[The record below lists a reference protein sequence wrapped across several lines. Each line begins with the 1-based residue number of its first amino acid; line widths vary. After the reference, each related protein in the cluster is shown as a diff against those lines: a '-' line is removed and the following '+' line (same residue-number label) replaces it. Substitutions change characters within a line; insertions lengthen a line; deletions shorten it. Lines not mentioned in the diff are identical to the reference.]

1 VTDAGVIRRP
11 PVTRKSTNT
20 TPALI
25 AVVVLSAA
33 AAFLASSS
41 PTASRWVD
49 FLLLAVAGAIVAL
62 AASRA
67 GDASLIWIGA
77 VATLAAAPSW
87 WTILAG
93 AGFAIA
99 LLSSAFR
106 APVWVRALAGALAF
120 QALLRLPPVGPFGT
134 CSAIAVVACL
144 PVLISG
150 YRHCTSINKRRWSLS
165 IAASLVALVILCS
178 AAGLATFRAAPQLT
192 QGADLARNAVQ
203 EAPKD
208 EAAVTVKKL
217 RNAEKLFSQA
227 QNSLQ
232 PWWVKPSL
240 GVPILGQHVRAATV
254 AATAGE
260 SLSSTAAATAEKV
273 DGSQSLVSN
282 GQIDISLLSSYRPIA
297 EQAAQELQTAKTE
310 VANLTSGWLLPPVR
324 RQVANLTDELSS
336 AAPAAATTA
345 KVLGSTD
352 GILGVNEPRSYLV
365 LATNPSETREL
376 GGFVG
381 GYVLIKVSNGR
392 VEILQSGKASELNEA
407 LAAAA
412 PKIGDAQFSNIYGRY
427 QMDRYFNN
435 VTAPADFSLAAAAA
449 RDAFAAATSTQVDG
463 VILADPTGVAALL
476 ELTGAVDVPAAERT
490 LDAKTVEQYLQA
502 DQYVQF
508 EQDSSGRTDVL
519 VDVARAVTEA
529 LFGRPLPGPAKI
541 VSTLAPAVRGGH
553 LMLIS
558 FDPQERQTL
567 AATGVSGA
575 FGTTPGHDFISVR
588 GFNANANKIDSFLH
602 RSINYKAEFDPRTG
616 AVQATAEVVIRNDA
630 PSSGLPPIVIG
641 NDSVPAGNNK
651 MVLAVHSALVLKGL
665 VVDGVAT
672 PVETHEEFGGYS
684 YRFILEVP
692 AGATKNLSY
701 ELAGQINPGPE
712 YRLDISAQPMVN
724 PDRYT
729 LTVSDG
735 EQFQA
740 STSNQLN
747 ILKGQATGSV
757 PSQWRTPVEVTFR
770 PS

>member
-1 VTDAGVIRRP
+1 
-11 PVTRKSTNT
+11 
-20 TPALI
+20 
-25 AVVVLSAA
+25 VVVLSAT

-67 GDASLIWIGA
+67 RDASLIWIGA

-99 LLSSAFR
+99 LLSAAFR
-106 APVWVRALAGALAF
+106 APIWVRALAGALAF
-120 QALLRLPPVGPFGT
+120 QALLRLPPVGPFGA
-134 CSAIAVVACL
+134 CSAIAIAACL
-144 PVLISG
+144 PLLISG
-150 YRHCTSINKRRWSLS
+150 YRHCTSINKRRWGISV
-165 IAASLVALVILCS
+165 AAGLVVFVIICS
-178 AAGLATFRAAPQLT
+178 AAGLATLRAAPQLT

-203 EAPKD
+203 EAPRD
-208 EAAVTVKKL
+208 EAAVTVEKL
-217 RNAEKLFSQA
+217 RRAEDLFSQA
-227 QNSLQ
+227 QDSLQ
-232 PWWVKPSL
+232 PWWVKPSF
-240 GVPILGQHVRAATV
+240 GVPVLGQHVRAATV

-260 SLSSTAAATAEKV
+260 SLSSTAAATAEKI
-273 DGSQSLVSN
+273 DGSQSLVAN
-282 GQIDISLLSSYRPIA
+282 GQVDISLLSSYRPIA
-297 EQAAQELQTAKTE
+297 EQAAQELQTAKRE
-310 VANLTSGWLLPPVR
+310 VSNLTSGWLLPPVR

-352 GILGVNEPRSYLV
+352 GILGVNGPRTYLV
-365 LATNPSETREL
+365 LATNPAETREL

-381 GYVLIKVSNGR
+381 GYVLVKVTNGR
-392 VEILQSGKASELNEA
+392 VELLQSGKASELNEA

-412 PKIGDAQFSNIYGRY
+412 PKIGDAQFGNIYGRY

-435 VTAPADFSLAAAAA
+435 VTASANFSLVAAAA
-449 RDAFAAATSTQVDG
+449 RESFAAATGTQVDG
-463 VILADPTGVAALL
+463 VILADPAGVAALL
-476 ELTGAVDVPAAERT
+476 KLTGAVDVPAAGRS

-508 EQDSSGRTDVL
+508 EQDSTGRTDVL
-519 VDVARAVTEA
+519 VEVARAVTEA
-529 LFGRPLPGPAKI
+529 LFNRPLPGPAKI

-558 FDPQERQTL
+558 FDPQEQRTL
-567 AATGVSGA
+567 AATGVSGS

-588 GFNANANKIDSFLH
+588 GFNANANKIDAFLH
-602 RSINYKAEFDPRTG
+602 RTISYKAVFAPLTG
-616 AVQATAEVVIRNDA
+616 AVQATAQIVIRNDA
-630 PSSGLPPIVIG
+630 PRSGLPPIVIG
-641 NDSVPAGNNK
+641 NASIPAGNNK

-665 VVDGVAT
+665 LVDGVAT
-672 PVETHEEFGGYS
+672 AVETHEEFGGYS

-692 AGATKNLSY
+692 AGATKELKY

-712 YRLDISAQPMVN
+712 YRLDVSAQPMVN
-724 PDRYT
+724 PDRYSV
-729 LTVSDG
+729 TVSDG

-740 STSNQLN
+740 SASNQLD
-747 ILKGQATGSV
+747 IIKGQATGLL
-757 PSQWRTPVEVTFR
+757 PSQWRTPVEVTFLAN
-770 PS
+770 